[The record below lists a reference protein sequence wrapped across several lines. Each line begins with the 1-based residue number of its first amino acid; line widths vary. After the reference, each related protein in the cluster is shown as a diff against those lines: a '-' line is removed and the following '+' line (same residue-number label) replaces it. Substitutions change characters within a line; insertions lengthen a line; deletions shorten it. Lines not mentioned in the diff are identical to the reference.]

1 MQKLNPIGLDI
12 EKSKELAARLNEL
25 LANYSI
31 FYQNTRGYHWNIK
44 GDKFFEL
51 HQKFQD
57 LYNDLLVKIDD
68 VAERILTLGAIPDHR
83 YSNYVNS
90 AAIKESQQVADGYKA
105 VEEILQA
112 FRVLLTQQR
121 EILAIA
127 SEIDDEGTGALMS
140 DYIRQQE
147 KFVWMYS
154 AFLNRTK

>member
-1 MQKLNPIGLDI
+1 MQNLNPIGLDI

-105 VEEILQA
+105 VEEIL
-112 FRVLLTQQR
+112 
-121 EILAIA
+121 
-127 SEIDDEGTGALMS
+127 
-140 DYIRQQE
+140 
-147 KFVWMYS
+147 
-154 AFLNRTK
+154 